1 MSRGDLVTGG
11 AGFLGRHLVRALAG
25 RGRRVTVLDLDRPDE
40 RVPGVRYVR
49 GSVTE
54 EEPARRLLAGAD
66 RLFHLAARTDLWAP
80 DRADYE
86 RVNRLGT
93 RRVMRLAREEDVA
106 RAVHVSTEAIL
117 RDFGGAGSGGR
128 GSGDGDS
135 LGGGRGNGAS
145 GPDASL
151 RQLPDPDLMPGPYCR
166 SKLLGEREVRD
177 AAARGLPVSV
187 VNPTVPVGP
196 GDPGRTPPGRM
207 ILGLLNGDIPAYTAG
222 HLDLV
227 DVRDLARGLVLA
239 AERGAPGR
247 RYVLGGH
254 RVRFRR
260 LLRVLEEV
268 SGVAMP
274 RWRVPYPV
282 SLFAAAASEL
292 ISDHVTGGRP
302 AATVEGVR
310 LARAEPRFS
319 TERFRRELGL
329 EVRPLR
335 RTLADAVR
343 WLRER
348 GHVRRTPGS

>member
-1 MSRGDLVTGG
+1 MSRADLVTGG
-11 AGFLGRHLVRALAG
+11 AGFVGRHLVRALAE
-25 RGRRVTVLDLDRPDE
+25 RGSRVTVLDLDRPDE
-40 RVPGVRYVR
+40 QVPGVRYVR

-54 EEPARRLLAGAD
+54 EEPCRRLLAGAD

-80 DRADYE
+80 DRAEYE

-93 RRVMRLAREEDVA
+93 RRVMRLASEEDVA

-117 RDFGGAGSGGR
+117 RDFGADGSGGG
-128 GSGDGDS
+128 GSGGDG
-135 LGGGRGNGAS
+135 S

-151 RQLPDPDLMPGPYCR
+151 RELPDPDLMPGPYCR

-207 ILGLLNGDIPAYTAG
+207 ILGLLNGEIPAYTAG

-268 SGVAMP
+268 SGVATP

-292 ISDHVTGGRP
+292 ISDRLTGSRP

-310 LARAEPRFS
+310 LARAEPRFA